1 MPTIFER
8 ARRAWDALVG
18 KDPPS
23 NGSVYYFGSSSTYR
37 PDRHRYSRQ
46 SARSIM
52 APLLSRIAV
61 DAAGM
66 TIKHVRIDDKG
77 RYVSDIED
85 ELNDIFNFSAN
96 IDQTGRAFLKDVYSS
111 LLDEGCIAIVPVR
124 GDVNMITQ
132 NFTKITDVRVGKVV
146 NWFPKH
152 VEVDLYNDDTG
163 QHETIKIHKNLV
175 AICENPFYEIMNE
188 PNSLAQR
195 LRRKLALLDQLDER
209 SAAGKLDLI
218 IQLPYTTRSE
228 ARKKQ
233 AEMRKQE
240 IEVQLEGSK
249 YGVAYTDASEKIIQ
263 LNRSLENNLTPQIEK
278 LEKQLENQ
286 LGIAEE
292 ILNGTASEQ
301 QLLNYSNN
309 ILEPIVSTVVTE
321 CRRKFLTKNAISR
334 KESIMAFRDPFRL
347 VPLGTIADAAERLKN
362 AEVLSANEIRGFLG
376 MEPSDD
382 PKANQLL
389 NSNVNP
395 TDPTLEAEEYE
406 DQMGENGSDI
416 SQETLDFPISDLEG
430 DDDS

>member
-18 KDPPS
+18 KDPTS
-23 NGSVYYFGSSSTYR
+23 NGNVYYFGSASSYR
-37 PDRHRYSRQ
+37 PDRHRYSGQ
-46 SARSIM
+46 NAKSIM

-66 TIKHVRIDDKG
+66 TIKHVRIDSKG

-85 ELNDIFNFSAN
+85 GLNNIFNLSAN

-111 LLDEGCIAIVPVR
+111 MLDEGCVAIVPVR
-124 GDVNMITQ
+124 GTINDETLNLTEIS
-132 NFTKITDVRVGKVV
+132 DVRVGKITQ
-146 NWFPKH
+146 WFPKH

-163 QHETIKIHKNLV
+163 QHERIKVHKDLV

-188 PNSLAQR
+188 PNSVAQR
-195 LRRKLALLDQLDER
+195 LRRKLVLLDQLDEK
-209 SAAGKLDLI
+209 SASGKLDLI

-263 LNRSLENNLTPQIEK
+263 LNRAVENNLAPQIER
-278 LEKQLENQ
+278 LEKQLQ
-286 LGIAEE
+286 SQIGICEE

-301 QLLNYSNN
+301 QLLNYTNN
-309 ILEPIVSTVVTE
+309 ILEPIVSTVVNE
-321 CRRKFLTKNAISR
+321 VKRKFLTKNARSR
-334 KESIMAFRDPFRL
+334 LESVMVFRDPFRL
-347 VPLGTIADAAERLKN
+347 VPLGTIAEAATKLKE
-362 AEVLSANEIRGFLG
+362 AEVLSANEIRGYLG
-376 MEPSDD
+376 IEPSDD
-382 PKANQLL
+382 PKANMLL

-395 TDPTLEAEEYE
+395 TSPETEYMDYE
-406 DQMGENGSDI
+406 DEL
-416 SQETLDFPISDLEG
+416 LDEEIQNEEGKHDEPI
-430 DDDS
+430 

>member
-23 NGSVYYFGSSSTYR
+23 NGSFYYFGSSSTYR

-46 SARSIM
+46 SAHSIM

-66 TIKHVRIDDKG
+66 TIKHVRVDDKG

-85 ELNDIFNFSAN
+85 DLNDIFNFSAN

-430 DDDS
+430 ADDS